1 MNVRSIVWA
10 VGRPKKSDD
19 RNTRQTIL
27 DAALDLFAVNG
38 FFGTSMRDIGRKVG
52 VRESALYHHFESK
65 AAILEGLLQVLG
77 PGQAFRLAA
86 AADALDGTP
95 PRQFLH
101 ALANGMISMW
111 ASEHEAKMFR
121 FILSEGA
128 RIGEREVLSLPNYM
142 RTARVQLSA
151 LFAEMMKRKLIRKAD
166 PVMVTMG
173 FMAPLMMLR
182 VLYLVMPKGPPDL
195 KALEAEV
202 KAFVDYYWSCIK

>member
-1 MNVRSIVWA
+1 

-77 PGQAFRLAA
+77 PGQAFRLASINVGE
-86 AADALDGTP
+86 ALEHTP
-95 PRQFLH
+95 PKQFLH
-101 ALANGMISMW
+101 ALAGGMISMW

-121 FILSEGA
+121 FILSEA
-128 RIGEREVLSLPNYM
+128 HRIGEREVLSLPNYM
-142 RTARVQLSA
+142 RSARSQLSG

-166 PVMVTMG
+166 PVLVTMG

-195 KALEAEV
+195 EALEAEV